1 MWPFLFFIVKCISQ
15 LYNLS
20 LGLSDDSLQLDSFLL
35 YLFTK
40 RSMLQVVSSLGDVRK
55 LMSPFDL
62 LWVILTLYH
71 LGEKNV
77 SSENSVV
84 GSFVISKYLSRAI
97 L

>member
-1 MWPFLFFIVKCISQ
+1 
-15 LYNLS
+15 
-20 LGLSDDSLQLDSFLL
+20 
-35 YLFTK
+35 
-40 RSMLQVVSSLGDVRK
+40 MLQVVSSLGDVRK

-71 LGEKNV
+71 LDEKNV